1 MSPANLSVKVGWVLV
16 FPAFQRTAAAWAGI
30 TARAVDRAHSEQGAG
45 GDGEAHGVQGG
56 GRAALDVGA
65 IRCKEGNGIALR
77 DGDSE
82 STRQGRLSV
91 MLSLCADGWESTSG
105 GQGECATLD

>member
-1 MSPANLSVKVGWVLV
+1 MGFKEVGVLRWMWVL
-16 FPAFQRTAAAWAGI
+16 
-30 TARAVDRAHSEQGAG
+30 SEG
-45 GDGEAHGVQGG
+45 
-56 GRAALDVGA
+56 
-65 IRCKEGNGIALR
+65 KEGNGIALR